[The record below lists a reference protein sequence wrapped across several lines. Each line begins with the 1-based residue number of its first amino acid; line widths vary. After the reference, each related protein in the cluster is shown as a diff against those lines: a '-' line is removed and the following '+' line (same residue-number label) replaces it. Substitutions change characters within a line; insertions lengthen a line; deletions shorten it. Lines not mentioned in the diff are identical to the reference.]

1 MNGINRDLSRS
12 LDLLGLDSPFA
23 EAGGVLEA
31 EALEITAET
40 PFANGL
46 VDGAAE
52 RLEGFEPAAEF
63 EKKAG
68 PAHKFK
74 DCTNTQ
80 KLLLIDVADRALTAV
95 RHAAS
100 FVGSAHGRPD
110 RMKPATRQ
118 LLLRHFHTT
127 GRDDLR
133 HILTRYMRI
142 AKAIE
147 DGIKFEGEK
156 QCKATPTG
164 KVCGYAN
171 MTQLFGGFGRVHICF
186 DGRRG
191 HCDFTSFPADQQEA
205 IVIHEVAHRYVG
217 IDDKAYLHEPKYATL
232 KPKQALDNADS
243 YAFFA
248 VEGFAT
254 LKEAFEP
261 EATASFDAVN
271 EDLKAEDVMQF
282 DALASFD
289 AAEASEAEE
298 GEAFSYDPQAES
310 WSETLDAEELE
321 AGFHRCAADESFAEE
336 HEEELSESPAW
347 TGTADQLAFRTRVLA
362 EHIKRS
368 TSRKGKPLRDLR
380 DDELEKIPSTNIK
393 TKTETARAAGRL
405 LAAARAELAKVKTAG
420 DADALRTID
429 VSVGSGYRGSGHQR
443 ELWLRYFGGYYN
455 RTRAKRET
463 LPGGL
468 HSTAAVDYMLTP
480 EKLGGFGLAGRIAA
494 PGFSNHQNGIA
505 IDFIQTRT
513 SQPVG
518 ISTNKENR
526 RKWSKTWFYGWLQ
539 RNAAVY
545 EFEPYKKEEWHWE
558 YKPKKSLS
566 REAELQHEA
575 AGGAVGGQ
583 TKAFLGGSIWSH
595 PSRACATKVAVFVP
609 PAALRGEKVD
619 MMLYV
624 HGLLSPCGAPKV
636 MPEGIISEAPFKLGK
651 LIVDSGRAMVLVVPR
666 FQSGNDKSW
675 SAHDLNRPGTL
686 NALFAEVLGDM
697 GRRLGRPAVQI
708 DQLIIAGHSR
718 AFGVL
723 YPLARSHASP
733 ALAMGALAKL
743 SKVWVLDATYG
754 APPMAA
760 FEALA
765 AARPGLGIDIIYRAP
780 SPTNKFGGRSRR
792 GPVALRPINPR
803 SISHCAV
810 PSKMLPMLMAELAA
824 PSLSESDVPSGAEFR
839 ASPYWESAPS
849 DRKESEQEEMNWE
862 ERLSLEA
869 DISHLDH
876 EDEEESLETLPGDSL
891 AWLDTEAGVQSE
903 ASEAE
908 LTEAEW
914 FEPESIRSEWQEDA
928 REQADEATAY
938 DAETF
943 ATDMATLETLLEAEI
958 GTGELA
964 DRLKGVAAF
973 VVGPTLQRGS
983 SGPAVEALQRALA
996 QLGHPSGAADGRFGP
1011 ATDQAVRA
1019 FQSKSGLPA
1028 DGVVGPRTK
1037 AAIAAA
1043 LGGGQTP
1050 PAPIPPTPVPPSPRP
1065 TPVDESL
1072 NAFATRLGAEW
1083 SRRKGGKPSA
1093 DEKRDALL
1101 SDYEDTLK
1109 GARLRFG
1116 TKYSEEAIRRAWMI
1130 SREEEMRFQTELS
1143 GGPLGDFGAPARRV
1157 ELVSHASI
1165 GGSDKAP
1172 VAPMMIRFVS
1182 DLRRRY
1188 GPGASVGTYRGHGG
1202 GSFNDRG
1209 YSLDLFLSGR
1219 DARGFYRR
1227 DDALRLLRAVDGAAK
1242 AMPAKW
1248 RMIYNDFSV
1257 ADAMNRETGRRNVIF
1272 VGSTRKD
1279 KNKRVLGLNWHG
1291 PDPLILH
1298 FHLDLAPLPGAEG
1311 EVADEA
1317 WSEEFSDSELD
1328 EVQFA
1333 CEGEALA
1340 DEVVALE
1347 GLLESEAG
1355 AATGLADRLKGAAEF
1370 MFGPTL
1376 KPGSSGAGVSSLQRA
1391 LASLGADVAVDGSFG
1406 PNTERAVREFQT
1418 RSGLEADGIV
1428 GPATKAAIGAALG
1441 GRPAPSPTP
1450 PSPVPSPTPPSRSS
1464 GKKLTP
1470 RQFIAAYGAFA
1481 KASQAKNRVPALV
1494 TLGQAATESGW
1505 GESAPRF
1512 NFFGIKAKETDPE
1525 HTRQLLR
1532 TREVFARSDVKIP
1545 RIVSVTPR
1553 PDGRYTYVVDAWF
1566 RAYPDAATAFNA
1578 HGEFLVR
1585 NKRYAKAFTL
1595 ADDPYA
1601 FADEVVRAGYATDPS
1616 YKRVLTSVMRMIEAA
1631 GGP

>member
-1 MNGINRDLSRS
+1 MNGINWDPSRS
-12 LDLLGLDSPFA
+12 LDLLGLDSPFT

-31 EALEITAET
+31 DALEITAET
-40 PFANGL
+40 PFVNSL
-46 VDGAAE
+46 VDGE
-52 RLEGFEPAAEF
+52 TEWLEGFEPAAEF
-63 EKKAG
+63 EKAG
-68 PAHKFK
+68 PAHRFK

-80 KLLLIDVADRALTAV
+80 KALLIDVADRALAAV
-95 RHAAS
+95 RHATS

-127 GRDDLR
+127 ARDDLR

-156 QCKATPTG
+156 QCQATTSG
-164 KVCGYAN
+164 RVCGYAN
-171 MTQLFGGFGRVHICF
+171 MTQLFGGFGRVHVCF
-186 DGRRG
+186 DGRPG
-191 HCDFTSFPADQQEA
+191 HCDFTSFPPDQQEA

-217 IDDKAYLHEPKYATL
+217 IDDKAYLHELKYATL

-248 VEGFAT
+248 VEGFT
-254 LKEAFEP
+254 SLKEAFEP
-261 EATASFDAVN
+261 EATASFDVVG
-271 EDLKAEDVMQF
+271 EDLEDEQTQF
-282 DALASFD
+282 GALASFD
-289 AAEASEAEE
+289 ASEASE
-298 GEAFSYDPQAES
+298 GEALSYEPQAES
-310 WSETLDAEELE
+310 WSEALDSGDLD
-321 AGFHRCAADESFAEE
+321 AGFHRCTADESAAEQQE
-336 HEEELSESPAW
+336 DELSESAAW
-347 TGTADQLAFRTRVLA
+347 TGSADQVAFRSRVLA

-368 TSRKGKPLRDLR
+368 TRRRKLLRDLR
-380 DDELEKIPSTNIK
+380 DDELEKIPGTTVE
-393 TKTETARAAGRL
+393 TKIATARAAGRL
-405 LAAARAELAKVKTAG
+405 LAAARADLAKARAAG
-420 DADALRTID
+420 DVDALRTRD
-429 VSVGSGYRGSGHQR
+429 VSVASGYRGSEHQR
-443 ELWLRYFGGYYN
+443 ALWLRYFGGYYN
-455 RTRAKRET
+455 RTRAKREI
-463 LPGGL
+463 LPGGP
-468 HSTAAVDYMLTP
+468 HADAAVAYMLTP
-480 EKLGGFGLAGRIAA
+480 EKAGGFGLGGRIAA

-505 IDFIQTRT
+505 VDFSQHRT
-513 SQPVG
+513 SQQVET
-518 ISTNKENR
+518 STNKENR
-526 RKWSKTWFYGWLQ
+526 RRWSGTWFYGWLK
-539 RNAAVY
+539 RNAATY
-545 EFEPYKKEEWHWE
+545 GFTPYHKEEWHWE
-558 YKPKKSLS
+558 YKPNGSAS
-566 REAELQHEA
+566 REAALHEEV
-575 AGGAVGGQ
+575 VGRTGSGP
-583 TKAFLGGSIWSH
+583 TKAFRGGALWSYS
-595 PSRACATKVAVFVP
+595 SRACATKVAVFVA
-609 PAALRGEKVD
+609 PAVLRGGKID

-624 HGLLSPCGAPKV
+624 HGLLSPCGVPKV
-636 MPEGIISEAPFKLGK
+636 MPDGIISDAPFRLGQ
-651 LIVDSGRAMVLVVPR
+651 LIVDSGRPMVLVVPR
-666 FQSGNDKSW
+666 FQHGNDKSW
-675 SAHDLNRPGTL
+675 SAHDLNRPQTL

-697 GRRLGRPAVQI
+697 QRRLDRPPVQI
-708 DQLIIAGHSR
+708 DQLVIAGHSR

-733 ALAMGALAKL
+733 ALATGALARL

-754 APPMAA
+754 TPPLAD

-765 AARPGLGIDIIYRAP
+765 ATKPGLGIDIIYRSP
-780 SPTNKFGGRSRR
+780 SPTNKFGGRSRS

-810 PSKMLPMLMAELAA
+810 PARILPTLMAELAA
-824 PSLSESDVPSGAEFR
+824 PSSGETNAFSTAEFG
-839 ASPYWESAPS
+839 ASPYWQSAPT
-849 DRKESEQEEMNWE
+849 DREESEQDQTNWAE
-862 ERLSLEA
+862 GPALEA
-869 DISHLDH
+869 GISYLDH
-876 EDEEESLETLPGDSL
+876 EDEEESLESLPGETL
-891 AWLDTEAGVQSE
+891 AWLDTEAGMQSE
-903 ASEAE
+903 AFDPE

-914 FEPESIRSEWQEDA
+914 FEPGSIQSEWQEADH
-928 REQADEATAY
+928 EQADEAPLYST
-938 DAETF
+938 ETL
-943 ATDMATLETLLEAEI
+943 ATDMATLETLLEAET

-973 VVGPTLQRGS
+973 VVGPTLRRGS

-1011 ATDQAVRA
+1011 ATEQAVRA
-1019 FQSKSGLPA
+1019 FQAKSGLPA

-1043 LGGGQTP
+1043 LGGGQVP
-1050 PAPIPPTPVPPSPRP
+1050 PAPIPPIPVPPSPTP
-1065 TPVDESL
+1065 TPMDESL
-1072 NAFATRLGAEW
+1072 IAFATRLGAEW

-1130 SREEEMRFQTELS
+1130 SREDEMRFQTEPS
-1143 GGPLGDFGAPARRV
+1143 GGALGDFGPPARRV

-1165 GGSDKAP
+1165 AGSDKAP
-1172 VAPMMIRFVS
+1172 VAPVMVRFVA

-1188 GPGASVGTYRGHGG
+1188 GSGLSVGTYRGHGG

-1209 YSLDLFLSGR
+1209 YSLDLFLPGR

-1227 DDALRLLRAVDGAAK
+1227 EDALRLLRAVDAAAK

-1248 RMIYNDFSV
+1248 RIIYNDFAV
-1257 ADAMNRETGRRNVIF
+1257 ADAMNRESGRRNVIF
-1272 VGSTRKD
+1272 VGTTRKD

-1317 WSEEFSDSELD
+1317 WSEDFSDSERD

-1333 CEGEALA
+1333 CEGEAPA
-1340 DEVVALE
+1340 DEVLALE
-1347 GLLESEAG
+1347 SLLESESG
-1355 AATGLADRLKGAAEF
+1355 SDGGLADRLKAATEF
-1370 MFGPTL
+1370 MLGPAL
-1376 KPGSSGAGVSSLQRA
+1376 KRGNSGGGVSSLQRA
-1391 LASLGADVAVDGSFG
+1391 LAALGADVAVDGSFG
-1406 PNTERAVREFQT
+1406 PNTERAVREFQA
-1418 RSGLEADGIV
+1418 RSGLEADGIA

-1441 GRPAPSPTP
+1441 GRAAPSPSP
-1450 PSPVPSPTPPSRSS
+1450 PSPGPSLAPPSRSS

-1470 RQFIAAYGAFA
+1470 RQFIAAYGALA
-1481 KASQAKNRVPALV
+1481 KASQVKNGVPALV

-1512 NFFGIKAKETDPE
+1512 NFFGIKAKESDPE

-1532 TREVFARSDVKIP
+1532 TREVFARPDVKIP
-1545 RIVSVTPR
+1545 RIISVTPR

-1566 RAYPDAATAFNA
+1566 RAYPDAAAAFDG

-1585 NKRYAKAFTL
+1585 NKRYAKAFTV
-1595 ADDPYA
+1595 AHDPYA
-1601 FADEVVRAGYATDPS
+1601 FAQEVVRAGYATDPS
-1616 YKRVLTSVMRMIEAA
+1616 YLRVLTSVMRTIEAA